1 MEFPK
6 LLLHIGLIL
15 ATVTDLC
22 VADDPNPKHIHRLPI
37 NSAPFDYNLSL
48 IIPDLE
54 KSNTFHGEARVT
66 VTIFRDSFNISLHS
80 QGLEINKTATTLT
93 ASMLKNGTITYKP
106 TEHTYDHETNILSLH
121 FKRQLY
127 RGSYILNMKFAG
139 NFSQT
144 DFLGSSGG
152 FIKIPYTDEN
162 ENKRITYNRT
172 LAATYLR
179 PNKARRMFPCWDEPA
194 INAYFY
200 ISVMHHQKY
209 TVLSNWPI
217 REQYNV
223 ENDMKWT
230 HFDRTNLVSAYLVG
244 IVIVSDFV
252 PVNNADQSV
261 NVWCRSSLTSSAT
274 FVQSIAERV
283 TPLLEEYTNITKG
296 VPKIDHVM
304 VPDYPNASM
313 GDWGIIIYHESQ
325 VVYDK
330 GKDPTFRRREVAS
343 LVAYEIVHQW
353 FGNFITP
360 LWWTDIWLNEGFAV
374 YFQAYFLDKF
384 TVGYKNSRSIDLFVT
399 GAMHHALYRDAD
411 GLLGSVTLNLYDN
424 DTLDNQLFVDP
435 VREKAPAILRM
446 LHHAMGDNVFQR
458 GITKYFATKQY
469 SAVTPDDFWRAIQSA
484 KDERTYPPRDS
495 YFFKVRIKEVMD
507 MWIVQNRYPVLNVTM
522 NYETG
527 NYKTGELVI
536 TQNCFHATEG
546 TNNKWWIPITFTDE
560 SRLNFSNT
568 MPILWLEPDKTLRVP
583 INTLGWI
590 IVNLQ
595 QTAYCRVYYDTRIYE
610 RIIPYLSSQHHTKIH
625 VLNRAQIIDDAY
637 AFLLEDQLE
646 STIFFYLINYY
657 KFERDYVAWR
667 PMFRILERNEKYFSL
682 PESKGFKLY
691 MVEIFYGVLRYVG
704 YEENPDDDDLTKLL
718 RLEATKWACTVGQE
732 DCKRRAA
739 VKLSEHLADPDT
751 HKVPRW
757 WQDWTYC
764 FGLAVANKTTWDKMM
779 KRYQITAPN
788 DNLLKYLN
796 CAENPD
802 IIINY
807 LNITASD
814 TKLFKD
820 LDQIFIFNLILEKH
834 ARNDLVLDYILANLD
849 DIKPRL
855 FPATEAIYQI
865 HQNVYSNEQLSKVNT
880 FVGKYFRRDRDALA
894 RYTFLIEKRR
904 NKLKAS
910 VDIFTKRFGESQTLI
925 DQLPKK
931 VDEEDVNIGLVTQDI
946 VEATLTMDQ
955 DLSA

>member
-22 VADDPNPKHIHRLPI
+22 VADDPNPIHRLPT

-54 KSNTFHGEARVT
+54 KSNTFHGEIRVT
-66 VTIFRDSFNISLHS
+66 VTIFRDLFDISLHS

-93 ASMLKNGTITYKP
+93 TTTPATLTNNTITYKP
-106 TEHTYDHETNILSLH
+106 TEHTYDHETNILTLH
-121 FKRQLY
+121 FERQLFC
-127 RGSYILNMKFAG
+127 GTSYILNMKFAG

-144 DFLGSSGG
+144 DLFGLGGGG
-152 FIKIPYTDEN
+152 FIKIPYTDE
-162 ENKRITYNRT
+162 EGYKKYNRT
-172 LAATYLR
+172 LAATYFM
-179 PNKARRMFPCWDEPA
+179 PNKARRMFPCWDEPG
-194 INAYFY
+194 INAIFY

-209 TVLSNWPI
+209 MALSNWPI

-244 IVIVSDFV
+244 IVIVSDFDR
-252 PVNNADQSV
+252 VNNTDQSV
-261 NVWCRSSLTSSAT
+261 NVWCRSSLTSSAR

-283 TPLLEEYTNITKG
+283 TPLLEKYTDRTKG

-304 VPDYPNASM
+304 IPDYTTASM
-313 GDWGIIIYHESQ
+313 GDWGIIIYRESK
-325 VVYDK
+325 VVYDESR
-330 GKDPTFRRREVAS
+330 DPTFRRKEVAS
-343 LVAYEIVHQW
+343 LVAYEIAHQW

-360 LWWTDIWLNEGFAV
+360 LWWTDMWLNEGFAV
-374 YFQAYFLDKF
+374 YFQAYFLDKLQIGF
-384 TVGYKNSRSIDLFVT
+384 KDSRSMDLFVT
-399 GAMHHALYRDAD
+399 GAMHHALHLDD
-411 GLLGSVTLNLYDN
+411 GLLGSVTLNLYDD
-424 DTLDNQLFVDP
+424 DTLNNQLFVDQ

-446 LHHAMGDNVFQR
+446 LHHAVGDEVFR
-458 GITKYFATKQY
+458 KGITKYFATKYQY

-484 KDERTYPPRDS
+484 EDEPSYPPR
-495 YFFKVRIKEVMD
+495 YRYYMNIRIKEVMD

-522 NYETG
+522 NYHTG
-527 NYKTGELVI
+527 NYKTAGELVI
-536 TQNCFHATEG
+536 TQKCFHATEG
-546 TNNKWWIPITFTDE
+546 TNNKWWIPITYTDE

-568 MPILWLEPDKTLRVP
+568 MPIFWLEPDETLKIP

-595 QTAYCRVYYDTRIYE
+595 QTAYCRVYYDTGIYE
-610 RIIPYLSSQHHTKIH
+610 RIIPFLGSQEHTKIH

-646 STIFFYLINYY
+646 SSIFNYLIAYY
-657 KFERDYVAWR
+657 TFERDYVAWR

-691 MVEIFYGVLRYVG
+691 MVQNFNGVLQHLG

-718 RLEATKWACTVGQE
+718 RLEATKWACTVGHAK
-732 DCKRRAA
+732 CKRSAA

-751 HKVPRW
+751 HKIPYW
-757 WQDWTYC
+757 WQNWTYC

-779 KRYQITAPN
+779 ERYVLTPN
-788 DNLLKYLN
+788 DNLLKNLN

-807 LNITASD
+807 LNITASN
-814 TKLFKD
+814 TTLFKD
-820 LDQIFIFNLILEKH
+820 LDHVFIFNLILENH
-834 ARNDLVLDYILANLD
+834 ARNDLVLDYILANFD
-849 DIKPRL
+849 NIKPRL
-855 FPATEAIYQI
+855 LPATQTIFTVY
-865 HQNVYSNEQLSKVNT
+865 HNVYSNEQLSKVNT
-880 FVGKYFRRDRDALA
+880 FAGKYFHQDRDALA
-894 RYTFLIEKRR
+894 RVTFMIQTRR

-910 VDIFTKRFGESQTLI
+910 VDIFTKRFGKSQTLI
-925 DQLPKK
+925 DQLQKLDY
-931 VDEEDVNIGLVTQDI
+931 DEEDVNTGLVNKDEDI
-946 VEATLTMDQ
+946 VITQ